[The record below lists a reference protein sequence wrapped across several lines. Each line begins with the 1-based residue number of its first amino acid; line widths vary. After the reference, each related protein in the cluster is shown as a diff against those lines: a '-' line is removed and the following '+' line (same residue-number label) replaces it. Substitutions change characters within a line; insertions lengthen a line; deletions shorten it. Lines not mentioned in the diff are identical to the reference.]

1 MNQTATESKTFIDPV
16 CGMSVN
22 SKTTE
27 IVTTIEG
34 QTYYFCAEGC
44 RKSFVEN
51 PKKYL
56 EPKPEKKKGW
66 WCRYTERLEKATG
79 GKAMKCH

>member
-1 MNQTATESKTFIDPV
+1 MNQAATKTDTFVDPV

-22 SKTTE
+22 PEKTE
-27 IVTTIEG
+27 IFTTFNG
-34 QTYYFCAEGC
+34 QTVYFCAEGC
-44 RKSFVEN
+44 RQSFLKTPE
-51 PKKYL
+51 KYL
-56 EPKPEKKKGW
+56 ETNSEKKKSW

>member
-1 MNQTATESKTFIDPV
+1 MNQAATKTDTVIDPV

-22 SKTTE
+22 P
-27 IVTTIEG
+27 
-34 QTYYFCAEGC
+34 AEGC
-44 RKSFVEN
+44 RKSFIKTPE
-51 PKKYL
+51 KYL

-79 GKAMKCH
+79 GKAPRCH